1 MPVVYTPDEVNNTA
15 WMVKR
20 SKELAKPLLLC
31 TGIILIP
38 AGLALTIFL
47 NMTPQG
53 GAELMLF
60 WVGSLVA
67 FVLAA
72 AAIPSL
78 IAWLIFSACKRKA
91 LRTYETDSRFHSPV
105 TYTIGAKGFQIQYPN
120 GIMLKDWSYVTD
132 CIELPDS
139 LCFIVEGGLFPIPKR
154 FFHSKAQVDRICR
167 LAIDNGS
174 TFSKIGK
181 PRADIAYEPSTQ
193 NCTLEAVAE
202 FDTTDQDQE
211 QAELLES
218 AGLTLAPQ
226 HPQSSLISEP
236 VVFHQELQ
244 TLMLECDYTI
254 EELKRADSL
263 LFRQFH
269 LPLLIARYI
278 VITLFAP
285 ALFITTT
292 APIDW
297 TLHWD
302 LYPVVLPYTPFLIP
316 FFALH
321 AKMVFDKRIEKLK
334 ETIKLDAPLQIELS
348 RTACR
353 VRARRYFMD
362 LDWSKFVQ
370 CLVTTE
376 FYICIAS
383 GYSAIIPRRLLGDKT
398 KADFVEE
405 LLRENIDKFVDRT
418 VGNPGPLSFSGNA
431 KYLVICP
438 PADLISILLP
448 KALPSQNATK

>member
-1 MPVVYTPDEVNNTA
+1 MTDTKNLSTTPLESDPLVEPFVLPVVYTPDEVNNTV
-15 WMVKR
+15 WKVKR
-20 SKELAKPLLLC
+20 SKEMAKPLLLC
-31 TGIILIP
+31 MGIILIP
-38 AGLALTIFL
+38 AGLALTIFF

-53 GAELMLF
+53 GTELMLF

-67 FVLAA
+67 FVLVA

-78 IAWLIFSACKRKA
+78 IAWIIFSSCKRKA
-91 LRTYETDSRFHSPV
+91 LRTYDTDSRFHSPV
-105 TYTIGAKGFQIQYPN
+105 IYTIGAKGFQIQYTN
-120 GIMLKDWSYVTD
+120 SIMLKDWRYVTD

-154 FFHSKAQVDRICR
+154 FFHSKAQVDSICR
-167 LAIDNGS
+167 LAIDNAS

-181 PRADIAYEPSTQ
+181 PRTDIIFQPASQ
-193 NCTLEAVAE
+193 NCTLAVVAE
-202 FDTTDQDQE
+202 SDTADQDQE
-211 QAELLES
+211 QAEQLES

-236 VVFHQELQ
+236 IVFHQKSQ

-254 EELKRADSL
+254 EELKRADNL

-285 ALFITTT
+285 SLFIVTT

-302 LYPVVLPYTPFLIP
+302 LYPVVLPYTPLLIP

-321 AKMVFDKRIEKLK
+321 AKIVFDKRIEKLK
-334 ETIKLDAPLQIELS
+334 ETIKHDAPLQIELTH
-348 RTACR
+348 TACR

-362 LDWSKFVQ
+362 LDWNKFIQ

-383 GYSAIIPRRLLGDKT
+383 GYSAIIPRRLLCDKT
-398 KADFVEE
+398 KADFVEK
-405 LLRENIDKFVDRT
+405 LLRENIDKYVDQT
-418 VGNPGPLSFSGNA
+418 A
-431 KYLVICP
+431 
-438 PADLISILLP
+438 
-448 KALPSQNATK
+448 